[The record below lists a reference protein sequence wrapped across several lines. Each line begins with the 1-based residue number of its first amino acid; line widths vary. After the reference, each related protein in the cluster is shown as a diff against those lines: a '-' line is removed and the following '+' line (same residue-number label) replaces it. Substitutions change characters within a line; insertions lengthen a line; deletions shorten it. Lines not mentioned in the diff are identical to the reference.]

1 MTITHVQVNRA
12 QKGRRRTYRAHG
24 RVTPFLSSPFHI
36 ELWAIEKSANVRRE
50 KETDTLALTR
60 KQVARNRLRKAV
72 ATGESN

>member
-1 MTITHVQVNRA
+1 MVITHVQTNRA

-50 KETDTLALTR
+50 KEGDTLALST
-60 KQVARNRLRKAV
+60 KQIARNRLRGTV